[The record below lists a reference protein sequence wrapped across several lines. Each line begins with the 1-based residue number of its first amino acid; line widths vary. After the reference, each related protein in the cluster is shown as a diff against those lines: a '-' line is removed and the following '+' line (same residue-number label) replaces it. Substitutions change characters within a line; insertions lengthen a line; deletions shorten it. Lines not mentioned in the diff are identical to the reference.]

1 MTYSRLSSHDA
12 SGDIEDSEGNEFDP
26 RTPLDRTIDQIGMGT
41 HAFEPFFLCV
51 CPVDVAATHPPQA
64 TTNGPSSS
72 SAVSVCKKDRPPPP
86 FSTELFYLF
95 SFCVFL
101 SSKAGW
107 PIT

>member
-72 SAVSVCKKDRPPPP
+72 SAVSVCKKIVPPRSTLNFFIYFHSA
-86 FSTELFYLF
+86 FSYLQR
-95 SFCVFL
+95 L
-101 SSKAGW
+101 DGR
-107 PIT
+107 